1 MNKQDHSEA
10 REIVVA
16 NAISE
21 VVAELRMVDV
31 CDYLAFL
38 RFEQFA
44 SIADI
49 VDSAAEL
56 YFMPG
61 TLKLGHG
68 GEAVVGWG
76 EVPKIKLDLEL
87 RPQGATVYFTLAMH
101 AESAGVEVNYVA
113 FDKPTPDPDE
123 NTRNLALMIEHARIR
138 KSPPLAPLSL
148 EHRA

>member
-1 MNKQDHSEA
+1 MNRQDHSET
-10 REIVVA
+10 REIIVA

-31 CDYLAFL
+31 GDYLAFL
-38 RFEQFA
+38 RFEQFG

-49 VDSAAEL
+49 VESAAEL

-68 GEAVVGWG
+68 GEAVVSWG

-87 RPQGATVYFTLAMH
+87 RPRGATVYFTLKL
-101 AESAGVEVNYVA
+101 EDEQAGVEVTYVA
-113 FDKPTPDPDE
+113 FDQPTPDADE
-123 NTRNLALMIEHARIR
+123 NTRNLAAMIEQARIR
-138 KSPPLAPLSL
+138 KSPPRQQAV
-148 EHRA
+148 EHRL